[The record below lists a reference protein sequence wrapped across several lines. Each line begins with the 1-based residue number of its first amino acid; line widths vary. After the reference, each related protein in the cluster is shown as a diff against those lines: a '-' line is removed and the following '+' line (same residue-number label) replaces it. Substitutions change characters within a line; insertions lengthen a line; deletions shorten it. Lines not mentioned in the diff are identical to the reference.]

1 MSVVRPTGSR
11 HLAAATAMCLAALLP
26 ACKDTETPTSAT
38 TTTTTA
44 ATAAVVT
51 ETFEGTLP
59 KGGAQVYAFD
69 NSGRGNISVK
79 LDSIGGVTGVPRTVW
94 VGIGIGTPDGD
105 ECTMTVSKNTQAG
118 GDALVLTMDPGRVC
132 VRLYDIGNL
141 ALPAPFSATVT
152 RP

>member
-1 MSVVRPTGSR
+1 MSVARPMR
-11 HLAAATAMCLAALLP
+11 PRRAAAATAVCLTLLLP
-26 ACKDTETPTSAT
+26 ACKEAETPTSAT
-38 TTTTTA
+38 STTTTA
-44 ATAAVVT
+44 AAAAVVT
-51 ETFEGTLP
+51 EIFEGTLP

-79 LDSIGGVTGVPRTVW
+79 LDSIGGVAGVPRTVW
-94 VGIGIGTPDGD
+94 VGVGIGTPDGD
-105 ECTMTVSKNTQAG
+105 GCAMTVSKNTQAG

-141 ALPAPFSATVT
+141 AAPAPFSATVI